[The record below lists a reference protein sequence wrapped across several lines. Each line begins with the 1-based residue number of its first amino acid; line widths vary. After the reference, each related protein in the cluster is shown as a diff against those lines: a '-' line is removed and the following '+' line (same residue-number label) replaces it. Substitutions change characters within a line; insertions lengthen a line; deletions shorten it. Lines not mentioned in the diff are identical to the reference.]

1 MRTISGSRYLAE
13 ALKGYGV
20 THIFHVPTVAVTAI
34 AEMDELGI
42 VGITAH
48 GEKAAAYMAD
58 GYARVRKGP
67 GICLCQNIGSTN
79 LAAGLRDAYMA
90 GSPVIAITGGTEPMS
105 RGRGFYQE
113 IEDFPTFEPL
123 TKFNAYVEH
132 VKRLP
137 DLLRQAFRVAT
148 TGAPGP
154 VHLQLQGALG
164 SVLNESLDLDEAA
177 QSFMAEPRFSQ
188 VPPFRPRPDLESV
201 RKALEVIERAE
212 RPVIVAGGGV
222 RWSGAGAQLAA
233 FAEKAGIPVATSMTG
248 KGVIDET
255 SHLAVGVAG
264 NYSRKSANQAVMRA
278 DLVLFIGSQAGSMVT
293 DRWQFPRPGTTVVQI
308 DIEPSQLGR
317 NYPNAVSIQ
326 GDARLALEMLSA
338 EYKQG
343 RDRES
348 WVAEASGYVAAWR
361 EEEQARLTS
370 NARPTRPERLCR
382 EVMDFLPDDGVL
394 VSDTGHSSIWTGRM
408 IDIRPSQTFIRCA
421 GSLGWA
427 LPASIGAK
435 CAAGA
440 KTVVC
445 FTGDGGF
452 YYHLQEL
459 ETAVRHGI
467 NPIIVVN
474 DNHALGQDMEIFEH
488 SWGGR
493 DEITD
498 VGNKMWKFNDVDLA
512 AVARALGAF
521 AVRVEDPDD
530 LQDALRQARASDRPA
545 VVDVVTDVMA
555 LPAPP
560 FGSRP
565 YVFPPG
571 RTGGAEKG
579 AGGSR

>member
-1 MRTISGSRYLAE
+1 
-13 ALKGYGV
+13 
-20 THIFHVPTVAVTAI
+20 
-34 AEMDELGI
+34 MDELGI

-278 DLVLFIGSQAGSMVT
+278 DLVLFI
-293 DRWQFPRPGTTVVQI
+293 
-308 DIEPSQLGR
+308 
-317 NYPNAVSIQ
+317 Y
-326 GDARLALEMLSA
+326 
-338 EYKQG
+338 
-343 RDRES
+343 
-348 WVAEASGYVAAWR
+348 R
-361 EEEQARLTS
+361 EEYYLKNKEPKEGT
-370 NARPTRPERLCR
+370 PEHLVWMGEMEKVHGRA
-382 EVMDFLPDDGVL
+382 EV
-394 VSDTGHSSIWTGRM
+394 I
-408 IDIRPSQTFIRCA
+408 
-421 GSLGWA
+421 LG
-427 LPASIGAK
+427 K
-435 CAAGA
+435 
-440 KTVVC
+440 
-445 FTGDGGF
+445 
-452 YYHLQEL
+452 Q
-459 ETAVRHGI
+459 RHG
-467 NPIIVVN
+467 PTGTKPV
-474 DNHALGQDMEIFEH
+474 
-488 SWGGR
+488 
-493 DEITD
+493 
-498 VGNKMWKFNDVDLA
+498 
-512 AVARALGAF
+512 
-521 AVRVEDPDD
+521 
-530 LQDALRQARASDRPA
+530 
-545 VVDVVTDVMA
+545 
-555 LPAPP
+555 
-560 FGSRP
+560 
-565 YVFPPG
+565 PPG
-571 RTGGAEKG
+571 SYGPQSGLAM
-579 AGGSR
+579 